1 MKVYVDELP
10 QSCGDC
16 IFCKQTEYYYYC
28 DKLHTKLGYIDR
40 EKECPLKSLT
50 EHNKEKDHQI
60 ELLNKRWEML
70 KEYIKNQRDEN
81 GSKYFDSQMI
91 EDDDIL
97 DKMQE
102 LEQELKVE

>member
-1 MKVYVDELP
+1 
-10 QSCGDC
+10 
-16 IFCKQTEYYYYC
+16 
-28 DKLHTKLGYIDR
+28 
-40 EKECPLKSLT
+40 
-50 EHNKEKDHQI
+50 
-60 ELLNKRWEML
+60 ML